1 MVPEG
6 VVVGRP
12 RRRRRGTSHRPGRV
26 PGDGRCWPVPP
37 RSWLRARRWSGWST
51 AGLEGGRR
59 RPPAPRPRS
68 SWTRA
73 AASRCARPTR
83 SAACGAPPTLDQ
95 LRVPQLPAPLDG
107 ALVTAAYTGPDRQ
120 DGLLLTANWAG
131 AVEGG
136 PEEAA
141 KHWAGGAFLDQPPT
155 FESFPRDDL
164 DVRCTRTLAGAGPE
178 AGPYATWTAPPRS
191 GHDRLPDRLA
201 HGQPARRG
209 APQAPRLTPAPAGG
223 RLSRRR
229 AGAVPPGRSPRRR

>member
-1 MVPEG
+1 MVAGVSLVWLVNRRVGGRTPPAAG
-6 VVVGRP
+6 APTTVVVDARGRKP
-12 RRRRRGTSHRPGRV
+12 
-26 PGDGRCWPVPP
+26 
-37 RSWLRARRWSGWST
+37 LRAPDT
-51 AGLEGGRR
+51 LGGMR
-59 RPPAPRPRS
+59 
-68 SWTRA
+68 RA
-73 AASRCARPTR
+73 A
-83 SAACGAPPTLDQ
+83 TLDQ